1 MRVVDIHVHTFPE
14 KIAAS
19 ALNTLQSKSHT
30 RPFTNGTINGL
41 CASMREA
48 GVTSSVLQPVATRAE
63 QVTRINDNA
72 IKINTQAKE
81 KGIYSFGAMHPEFLN
96 YNSELTRIKAAGICG
111 IKLHPVYQGVSI
123 DDERYIKILARA
135 FELGLIVLI
144 HAGWD
149 IGFPGNDYA
158 MPWRISEALRAS
170 GLTSSSRVILA
181 HMGGW
186 RAWDEAC
193 EIFADVESVYID
205 TAFSLGRCYSN
216 NDGYYKSVDECKML
230 NSEKFMTIIKSFG
243 AERVLF
249 GSDSPWASQLES
261 VKAINNL
268 DLTEHEKN
276 LILYENAERLVESLD
291 PACCR

>member
-1 MRVVDIHVHTFPE
+1 MKVIDIHVHTFPE

-30 RPFTNGTINGL
+30 RPFTNGTINAL
-41 CASMREA
+41 RDSMREA
-48 GVTSSVLQPVATRAE
+48 RVTSSILQPVATRAD

-72 IKINTQAKE
+72 IKINTHTKE
-81 KGIYSFGAMHPEFLN
+81 TDIYSFGAMHPKFLD
-96 YNSELTRIKAAGICG
+96 YDSELTRIKAAGIAG
-111 IKLHPVYQGVSI
+111 IKLHPVYQGVTI
-123 DDERYIKILARA
+123 NDERYIKILARA
-135 FELGLIVLI
+135 FELGLVVLI

-193 EIFADVESVYID
+193 EIFADVEGVYID
-205 TAFSLGRCYSN
+205 TAFSLGEFYPN
-216 NDGYYKSVDECKML
+216 DDGYYKSVDECKML
-230 NSEKFMTIIKSFG
+230 SPEKFTAIIKSFG
-243 AERVLF
+243 ADRVLF

-261 VKAINNL
+261 VNKVYNL
-268 DLTEHEKN
+268 DLTEQEKR
-276 LILYENAERLVESLD
+276 LILYENAAIILTNQS
-291 PACCR
+291 

>member
-1 MRVVDIHVHTFPE
+1 MKVIDIHVHTFPE

-30 RPFTNGTINGL
+30 QPFTNGTINAL
-41 CASMREA
+41 RDSMREA
-48 GVTSSVLQPVATRAE
+48 RVTSSILQPVATRAD

-72 IKINTQAKE
+72 IKINTHTKE
-81 KGIYSFGAMHPEFLN
+81 TDIYSFGAMHPKFLD
-96 YNSELTRIKAAGICG
+96 YDSELTRIKAAGICG

-158 MPWRISEALRAS
+158 MPWRINEALRAS

-193 EIFADVESVYID
+193 EIFADVEGVYID
-205 TAFSLGRCYSN
+205 TAFSLGEFYPN
-216 NDGYYKSVDECKML
+216 DDGYYKSVDECKML
-230 NSEKFMTIIKSFG
+230 SPEKFTAIIKSFG
-243 AERVLF
+243 ADRVLF

-261 VKAINNL
+261 VNKVYNL
-268 DLTEHEKN
+268 DLTEQEKR
-276 LILYENAERLVESLD
+276 LILYENAAIILTNQS
-291 PACCR
+291 

>member
-1 MRVVDIHVHTFPE
+1 MKAIDIHVHTFPE

-30 RPFTNGTINGL
+30 RPFTNGTISAL
-41 CASMREA
+41 RDSMRES
-48 GVTSSVLQPVATRAE
+48 GITSSILQPVATRAD
-63 QVTRINDNA
+63 QVTRINDKA
-72 IKINTQAKE
+72 IKINTQGNE
-81 KGIYSFGAMHPEFLN
+81 TGIYSFAAMHPEFVD
-96 YNSELTRIKAAGICG
+96 YDSELTRIKAAGVSG
-111 IKLHPVYQGVSI
+111 IKLHPVYQGVRV
-123 DDERYIKILARA
+123 DDERYIKILTRA
-135 FELGLIVLI
+135 FELGLVVLI

-158 MPWRISEALRAS
+158 MPWRINDALRAS

-193 EIFADVESVYID
+193 EIFADVEGVYID
-205 TAFSLGRCYSN
+205 TAFSLGEFYPN

-230 NSEKFMTIIKSFG
+230 SHDKFTSIIKAFG